1 MPTSPADGGGG
12 RPLTVF
18 VPIHS
23 FEPGGVE
30 RIALRLC
37 GVWAA
42 SALDV
47 RIVLGRD
54 AGAMRG
60 KAPAGVPWLL
70 TPEPIPTAR
79 WETLWMIWVL
89 WQQVRR
95 DPPDVIFAAGNTYAI
110 VAGAMKL
117 LLGRRCPPVVMKVSN
132 DLVRSDLPAIAR
144 PFYRL
149 WTRWQGRFI
158 DTLVGI
164 AEPMRDEIAAAMRVP
179 PGDVAI
185 VDDPAL
191 DPGVAARLEQ
201 AALARRPLAKGRRY
215 ATVARLAAQKNLP
228 LMIDAFAE
236 AARPGDTLTITGE
249 GGERARLERQI
260 KRLHLQDRVRL
271 PGHGDAVAA
280 LADADVFL
288 LSSDYEAVPAVV
300 IEALAAGLPVVATDC
315 SVSMRALVGQFG
327 QVVPVRDVAALAAA
341 MVAQAPLSPAEQAA
355 GRASLAR
362 FTLAEAAPAYARLF
376 RAAADRCGAVTFTRA

>member
-1 MPTSPADGGGG
+1 MPISSPEPGGT
-12 RPLTVF
+12 RPLTVD

-42 SALDV
+42 DGLDV

-60 KAPAGVPWLL
+60 EAPAGVPRLL
-70 TPEPIPTAR
+70 TPEPIPTAG

-89 WQQVRR
+89 WRHIRR
-95 DPPDVIFAAGNTYAI
+95 SPPDVIFAAGNTYAI

-117 LLGRRCPPVVMKVSN
+117 LLGRRCPPIVMKVSN
-132 DLVRSDLPAIAR
+132 DLVRRDLPAPAR

-149 WTRWQGRFI
+149 WTRLQGRFI
-158 DTLVGI
+158 DQLVGI
-164 AEPMRDEIAAAMRVP
+164 AAPMRDEIAAAMRVP
-179 PGDVAI
+179 ASAVAVI
-185 VDDPAL
+185 DDPAL
-191 DPGVAARLEQ
+191 DEAMAARL
-201 AALARRPLAKGRRY
+201 AAVAEARRPAAGRRY
-215 ATVARLAAQKNLP
+215 VAVARLAAQKNLG
-228 LMIDAFAE
+228 LMIDAFARI
-236 AARPGDTLTITGE
+236 AAPEDRLTIVGE
-249 GGERARLERQI
+249 GGQRRALAAQVARLGLGAQ
-260 KRLHLQDRVRL
+260 VAL

-280 LADADVFL
+280 LADADVFV

-315 SVSMRALVGQFG
+315 SVSMRALVGPFG
-327 QVVPVRDVAALAAA
+327 RVVPVGDAMALGEAMAA
-341 MVAQAPLSPAEQAA
+341 QPPLSPAEQVAA
-355 GRASLAR
+355 RASLAR
-362 FTLAEAAPAYARLF
+362 FTLAEAAPAYAALF
-376 RAAADRCGAVTFTRA
+376 HNVSLQQRP